1 MENEQ
6 LFERTAKP
14 VLDVRDKPKPSQWA
28 FLSTQH
34 LFAMFGST
42 VLVPFLTHMPISA
55 ALLASGIGTLLY
67 ILITRAKIPA
77 YLGSSFAFITPII
90 SGIANHSL
98 GDMLV
103 ALFMSGVMY
112 VIIGLIIKLSG
123 INWLMHL
130 LPPVVVGPVIMVI
143 GLSLAPTAVNMAMF
157 ENSGEMK
164 GYNLSYLLVA
174 MITLL
179 VTICVQGFFK
189 GFLSLIPVLVGII
202 VGYIVSVC
210 IGLVNFASIAH
221 AKWLLLPDIYL
232 PFKDYVPSFHLGL
245 VLVMVP
251 IVFVTVSE
259 HIGHQMV
266 INKIVGRN
274 FFKDP
279 GLDKSI
285 IGDGVSTMFASI
297 IGGPPSTTYG
307 ENIGVLA
314 ITKIY
319 SIYVIGGAACIAILL
334 GFIGKFTA
342 LISSIPTPVMGG
354 VSILLFG
361 IIAASGL
368 RMLFESNVDFAQNL
382 NLVIASV
389 ILVIGIGNLVFNLKG
404 LGINLQIEGMALA
417 ALAGIILNLILPQPK
432 SATDSKDA

>member
-1 MENEQ
+1 M
-6 LFERTAKP
+6 FERTVQP
-14 VLDVRDKPKPSQWA
+14 VLDVKDKPKPAQWA
-28 FLSTQH
+28 FLSLQH

-42 VLVPFLTHMPISA
+42 VLVPFLTHLPISA

-67 ILITRAKIPA
+67 ILITKAKIPA

-90 SGIANHSL
+90 TGLSTHSL

-103 ALFMSGVMY
+103 ALFMSGLMY
-112 VIIGLIIKLSG
+112 VIIGIFIKLSG
-123 INWLMHL
+123 THWLMHL

-157 ENSGEMK
+157 ENSAEMK
-164 GYNLSYLLVA
+164 GYNLSYLIVA
-174 MITLL
+174 LITLA
-179 VTICVQGFFK
+179 VTIIVQGFFK
-189 GFLSLIPVLVGII
+189 GFLSLIPVLIGII
-202 VGYIVSVC
+202 VGYIVSIFMGIVK
-210 IGLVNFASIAH
+210 FAPIAQ
-221 AKWLLLPDIYL
+221 AKWIDFPHIYL
-232 PFKDYVPSFHLGL
+232 PFKDYTPSFHLGL
-245 VLVMVP
+245 ILVMIPV
-251 IVFVTVSE
+251 VFVTVSE

-274 FFKDP
+274 FFENP

-285 IGDGVSTMFASI
+285 IGDGVSTMFASM

-314 ITKIY
+314 IKIY
-319 SIYVIGGAACIAILL
+319 SIYVIGGAAVIAIILA
-334 GFIGKFTA
+334 FIGKFTA

-368 RMLFESNVDFAQNL
+368 RMLVESQVDFASNR

-389 ILVIGIGNLVFNLKG
+389 VLVVGIGNLLINLKG
-404 LGINLQIEGMALA
+404 IGINLQIEGMALS
-417 ALAGIILNLILPQPK
+417 ALSGIILNLILP
-432 SATDSKDA
+432 KDKTK

>member
-1 MENEQ
+1 MENEEMFQ
-6 LFERTAKP
+6 RTVKP
-14 VLDVRDKPKPSQWA
+14 VLDVEERPNAGQWA
-28 FLSTQH
+28 FLSLQH

-42 VLVPFLTHMPISA
+42 VLVPFLTGLPISA
-55 ALLASGIGTLLY
+55 ALLASGVGTLLY
-67 ILITRAKIPA
+67 ILITKAKIPA

-90 SGIANHSL
+90 TGLSTHSL
-98 GDMLV
+98 GNMLV

-112 VIIGLIIKLSG
+112 VIIGILIRLSG
-123 INWLMHL
+123 INWLMNL

-143 GLSLAPTAVNMAMF
+143 GLSLAPTAVNMAMY
-157 ENSGEMK
+157 ENSGDMK
-164 GYNLSYLLVA
+164 GYNLSYLAVA
-174 MITLL
+174 LITLL
-179 VTICVQGFFK
+179 VTIIVQGFFK
-189 GFLSLIPVLVGII
+189 GFLSLIPVLIGII
-202 VGYIVSVC
+202 VGYIVAVVLG
-210 IGLVNFASIAH
+210 IVNFAPVLK
-221 AKWLLLPDIYL
+221 AKWLDLPHIYL

-245 VLVMVP
+245 VLVMIP

-266 INKIVGRN
+266 LNKIVGRN
-274 FFKDP
+274 FFEKP

-319 SIYVIGGAACIAILL
+319 SIYVIGGAAVFAIILA
-334 GFIGKFTA
+334 FIGKFTA

-361 IIAASGL
+361 IIASSGL
-368 RMLFESNVDFAQNL
+368 RMLVESKVDFADNR

-389 ILVIGIGNLVFNLKG
+389 VLVVGIGNLIINFKDIG
-404 LGINLQIEGMALA
+404 LNLQIEGMALA
-417 ALAGIILNLILPQPK
+417 ALSGIILNLILPK
-432 SATDSKDA
+432 NKKEFK

>member
-1 MENEQ
+1 MQNDEM
-6 LFERTAKP
+6 FERTVKP
-14 VLDVRDKPKPSQWA
+14 VLDVNEKPQPAQWA
-28 FLSTQH
+28 FLSLQH
-34 LFAMFGST
+34 LFAMFGAT
-42 VLVPFLTHMPISA
+42 VLVPFLTGLPISA

-67 ILITRAKIPA
+67 ILITKAQIPA
-77 YLGSSFAFITPII
+77 YVGSSFAFITPII
-90 SGIANHSL
+90 TGLSTHSL

-112 VIIGLIIKLSG
+112 VIIGILIKLSG
-123 INWLMHL
+123 TAWLMKL

-143 GLSLAPTAVNMAMF
+143 GLSLAPTAVNMAMY
-157 ENSGEMK
+157 ENPGDMK
-164 GYNLSYLLVA
+164 GYNISFLIVA

-179 VTICVQGFFK
+179 VTIVVQGFFK

-202 VGYIVSVC
+202 VGYVVAIFMGIVKFDAIMS
-210 IGLVNFASIAH
+210 
-221 AKWLLLPDIYL
+221 AKWIDFPHIYL

-245 VLVMVP
+245 VLVMIP

-266 INKIVGRN
+266 LNKIVGRN
-274 FFKDP
+274 FFEKP

-314 ITKIY
+314 ITRIY
-319 SIYVIGGAACIAILL
+319 SIYVIGGAAVIAIVLA
-334 GFIGKFTA
+334 FIGKFTA

-368 RMLFESNVDFAQNL
+368 RMLVESKVDFANNR

-389 ILVIGIGNLVFNLKG
+389 ILVVGIGNLVFNLKEI
-404 LGINLQIEGMALA
+404 GINLQIEGMALA
-417 ALAGIILNLILPQPK
+417 ALSGIILNLILPKEKKQNN
-432 SATDSKDA
+432 